1 MRTNNQQG
9 RTITVGIT
17 VYLIIKIILNGI
29 LGGIFGVAMFSGYRF
44 INYVVAAYLAI
55 VALVHLPDNISNIG
69 SNWIYLLEGIADIGF
84 AAVLCFVA
92 PVKEHFTNEW
102 QDLFGRK

>member
-29 LGGIFGVAMFSGYRF
+29 LGGMNVGELILALIFGVAMFSGYRF

-69 SNWIYLLEGIADIGF
+69 SRHRLCGSTLLRCSCKGT
-84 AAVLCFVA
+84 L
-92 PVKEHFTNEW
+92 H
-102 QDLFGRK
+102 Q